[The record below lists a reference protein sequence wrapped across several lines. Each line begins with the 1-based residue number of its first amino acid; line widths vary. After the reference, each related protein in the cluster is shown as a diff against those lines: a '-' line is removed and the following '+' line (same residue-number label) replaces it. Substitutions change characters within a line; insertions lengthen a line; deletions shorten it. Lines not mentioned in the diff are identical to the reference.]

1 MTFPQLAFRNIRGH
15 WHRYTAYYF
24 STALTVLI
32 FFVYADFIF
41 HPDVVQGTMHE
52 GVRRGLILCEVI
64 IIIFAFFFMLYA
76 VSAFLKSRQ
85 KEFGLL
91 TLMGLTKGQ
100 VRHLIVY
107 ENLLISLLSIGTGI
121 GGGVLSAKLFFEGI
135 GSLMTIAD
143 PLPFVIA
150 PKAVWLT
157 FIVFLV
163 LFALLTLLSLVR
175 MNSQEIIH
183 LLKEDKKPKKP
194 PVFSKWLVG
203 VCIVCLGLGYGIAWF
218 SGMKIVLTMFPI
230 LFFTVLGTYFLFT
243 QGSVAILRGL
253 QNRRAFL
260 YRQTHLLTI
269 SQLVFKMK
277 DNARVLFMVAVLS
290 AVVLTA
296 SGAMYSLYKGLTND
310 ITRFTPHTFG
320 YSELGVSAH
329 QVLDP
334 DKVQTI
340 LDEHDVE
347 VIRHDRLVGIPVQ
360 MDVNGAGEMFTDRP
374 ALLISAEMYRQQTAK
389 MDGIEPL
396 EVQHGQTVLIDSM
409 WERMA
414 EIGLDEADLQL
425 GIGDKAVSLPIVQ
438 VRDRPIMNTD
448 SRAMSVIV
456 VHEQEYEQLAASVSD
471 EEKVVYYGYEL
482 ADWEQTSAVVQ
493 DIESNVPENE
503 RMFFSSRVEPY
514 LRIKEMFSLTLF
526 VGMFVSI
533 LFFISAGSMLYFK
546 LFTEWQDDRAQYR
559 ALSKLGLTVKELKK
573 ISTVQIGMLFFLP
586 FLVAVVH
593 AGFALKIVQDLL
605 GSSVWQ
611 YGLTVAGIFF
621 LLQSLFFLLSRRAY
635 LRLVAK

>member
-1 MTFPQLAFRNIRGH
+1 
-15 WHRYTAYYF
+15 
-24 STALTVLI
+24 
-32 FFVYADFIF
+32 
-41 HPDVVQGTMHE
+41 
-52 GVRRGLILCEVI
+52 
-64 IIIFAFFFMLYA
+64 
-76 VSAFLKSRQ
+76 
-85 KEFGLL
+85 
-91 TLMGLTKGQ
+91 
-100 VRHLIVY
+100 
-107 ENLLISLLSIGTGI
+107 
-121 GGGVLSAKLFFEGI
+121 
-135 GSLMTIAD
+135 
-143 PLPFVIA
+143 
-150 PKAVWLT
+150 
-157 FIVFLV
+157 
-163 LFALLTLLSLVR
+163 

-296 SGAMYSLYKGLTND
+296 SGAMYSLYKGLMND

-334 DKVQTI
+334 DRVQTI

-396 EVQHGQTVLIDSM
+396 EVQPGQTVLIDSM

-414 EIGLDEADLQL
+414 EIGLMKPTYSWGSVTKQF
-425 GIGDKAVSLPIVQ
+425 PPMVQ
-438 VRDRPIMNTD
+438 VRDRPIVNTD

-456 VHEQEYEQLAASVSD
+456 VHEQEYEQLAASVGD

-493 DIESNVPENE
+493 DIESNVPENV
-503 RMFFSSRVEPY
+503 RMFFPH
-514 LRIKEMFSLTLF
+514 
-526 VGMFVSI
+526 G
-533 LFFISAGSMLYFK
+533 
-546 LFTEWQDDRAQYR
+546 
-559 ALSKLGLTVKELKK
+559 
-573 ISTVQIGMLFFLP
+573 
-586 FLVAVVH
+586 
-593 AGFALKIVQDLL
+593 
-605 GSSVWQ
+605 
-611 YGLTVAGIFF
+611 
-621 LLQSLFFLLSRRAY
+621 
-635 LRLVAK
+635 